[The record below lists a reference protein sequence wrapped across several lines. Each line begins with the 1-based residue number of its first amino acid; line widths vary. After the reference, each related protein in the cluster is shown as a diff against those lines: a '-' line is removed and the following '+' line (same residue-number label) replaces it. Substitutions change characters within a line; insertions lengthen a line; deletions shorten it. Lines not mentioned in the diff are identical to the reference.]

1 LGAGV
6 EVVGVVVVGVV
17 VVDVEVPEPS
27 LAGAGLGAGVVV
39 VPVGVVLVPCDSLE
53 LLAGSVPEPTA
64 KPSVEARG
72 PDATA
77 LSTAGPA
84 RPTPVSPLPA
94 RAESSTARNTLRRTA
109 AGQ

>member
-1 LGAGV
+1 
-6 EVVGVVVVGVV
+6 VVV
-17 VVDVEVPEPS
+17 
-27 LAGAGLGAGVVV
+27 LG
-39 VPVGVVLVPCDSLE
+39 GVVLVPWDSLE
-53 LLAGSVPEPTA
+53 LLLGAVPEPTA
-64 KPSVEARG
+64 KPSEEARG

>member
-1 LGAGV
+1 MV
-6 EVVGVVVVGVV
+6 VVGVVVVGVV

-27 LAGAGLGAGVVV
+27 LAGAGLGVGVVLG
-39 VPVGVVLVPCDSLE
+39 GVVLVPCDSLE